1 MQSMANGIT
10 GRTWSWKMEYK
21 YSKDD
26 NFEDFA
32 CGRVLYHRSGMPSFP
47 VRLADEIFKRCMEHL
62 ERQNDIVLF
71 DPCCGG
77 GYLVTVLG
85 LLNPSAI
92 KKFVCSDIDEEAV
105 GLAGSNLSLLTMDG
119 LIRRRE
125 QIIEMIGAFN
135 KQSHRDALVSVD
147 RFIKIVRDRP
157 FVPEIKCFV
166 SDALD
171 KTAFCG
177 EDFRAD
183 IVIADVPYGNLSAWS
198 DEKADA
204 VNLLLDSVKCAIH
217 EVSVVAVIC
226 DKSQKIR
233 NSGYKR
239 LERFKAGKRAVE
251 ILMPA

>member
-47 VRLADEIFKRCMEHL
+47 VRLADEIFKRCMGYL
-62 ERQNDIVLF
+62 GRQNDIVLF

-92 KKFVCSDIDEEAV
+92 RKFVCSDIDEGAV
-105 GLAGSNLSLLTMDG
+105 GLARSNLSLLTMDG
-119 LIRRRE
+119 LLRRRD
-125 QIIEMIGAFN
+125 QIVEMAGAFN
-135 KQSHRDALVSVD
+135 KQSHRDALESAD
-147 RFIKIVRDRP
+147 RFIKIVHDRP

-171 KTAFCG
+171 KTAFCCEG
-177 EDFRAD
+177 FRAD
-183 IVIADVPYGNLSAWS
+183 IVIADVPYGNLSMWS

-204 VNLLLDSVKCAIH
+204 VNLLLDSVKCVIH
-217 EVSVVAVIC
+217 EDSVIAVIC
-226 DKSQKIR
+226 DKSQKVR

-239 LERFKAGKRAVE
+239 LERFKAGKRVVE